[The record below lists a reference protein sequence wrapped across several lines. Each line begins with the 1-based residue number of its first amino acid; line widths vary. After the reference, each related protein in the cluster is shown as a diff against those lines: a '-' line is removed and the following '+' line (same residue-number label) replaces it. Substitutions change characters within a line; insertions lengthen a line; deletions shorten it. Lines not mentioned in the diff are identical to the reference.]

1 MTERSSLGI
10 VLAAGEGTRMRSK
23 MPKVLHEV
31 GGRAMVLH
39 AMATARA
46 AGITRLALV
55 VGPNMAAVEAAVSA
69 AGADLIVPQVERL
82 GTAHAVL
89 RAREAIEEGADD
101 VVVLYGDTPL
111 VRPATVEAVRA
122 KLAQGADLVV
132 LGFRAKDPTGY
143 GRLIEVDGRLVAIRE
158 EKDATDAERAVTFC
172 NSGIMAF
179 RGGVVL
185 SLLDAIGN
193 ANAKREYYLT
203 DAVEIAH
210 ARGLTVV
217 AVEGAEEEFLG
228 ANDRAQLAACEA
240 IFQERRRAEML
251 AGGVTLVAPATVFF
265 AADTEIA
272 ADVVI
277 EPNVVFGPGV
287 RIESGARI
295 RAFSHLEGARVGEGA
310 TVGPF
315 ARLRPG
321 ADLDRD
327 VHVGNFVEIKKSR
340 IEAGAK
346 VNHLTYIGDARIGAK
361 ANIGAGTI
369 TCNYDGF
376 GKYTTDIGA
385 GAFIGS
391 NSSLVAPV
399 SIGDGAFVGSGS
411 VVTHDVPADALAVA
425 RGRQMVREG
434 WAAAFR
440 ARMKAAK
447 AAK

>member
-1 MTERSSLGI
+1 MTDRSSLGI
-10 VLAAGEGTRMRSK
+10 VLAAGEGTRMKSR

-31 GGRAMVLH
+31 GGRPMVVH
-39 AMATARA
+39 AMKTAQA
-46 AGITRLALV
+46 AGIARLALV
-55 VGPNMAAVEAAVSA
+55 VGPAMEAVEKVVRT
-69 AGADLIVPQVERL
+69 AGADEIVHQTERL

-89 RAREAIEEGADD
+89 RARSAIAEGADD

-111 VRPATVEAVRA
+111 VRPETVARVRD

-132 LGFRAKDPTGY
+132 LGFRAKVPTGY
-143 GRLIEVDGRLVAIRE
+143 GRLIEDGGRLVAIRE

-193 ANAKREYYLT
+193 VNAKGEYYLT

-210 ARGLTVV
+210 RRGLTVV
-217 AVEGAEEEFLG
+217 AVEGEEEEFLG

-240 IFQERRRAEML
+240 IFQKRRRAEAL
-251 AGGVTLVAPATVFF
+251 AKGVTLIAPETVVFS
-265 AADTEIA
+265 ADTEIA

-277 EPNVVFGPGV
+277 EPNVVFAPGV
-287 RIESGARI
+287 TVETGARI
-295 RAFSHLEGARVGEGA
+295 RAFSHLEGTRIGEGA
-310 TVGPF
+310 TVGPY

-321 ADLDRD
+321 ADIGRNA
-327 VHVGNFVEIKKSR
+327 HIGNFVEVKNGR
-340 IEAGAK
+340 IEEGAK
-346 VNHLTYIGDARIGAK
+346 VNHLTYIGDARVGAK

-376 GKYTTDIGA
+376 GKYLTDIGA
-385 GAFIGS
+385 GAFVGS

-399 SIGDGAFVGSGS
+399 KIGDGAYVGSGS
-411 VVTHDVPADALAVA
+411 VVTQDVPADALAVA
-425 RGRQMVREG
+425 RGRLILREG
-434 WAAAFR
+434 WAASFR
-440 ARMKAAK
+440 RRMAAAK
-447 AAK
+447 AKG